1 MCDSNRQLNKTHWI
15 FNEFRSFNITLMEKI
30 VFLLMMARSGVCRDL
45 MAVLMGREQSLT
57 GTWCAPLMLCLASKW
72 AQILGECFL
81 SASGEQGWH
90 ELQSWEMIAEWN
102 LITCEKAATDNSWP
116 PLALLL
122 QNGYWL
128 CSRSL
133 SAKMLQ
139 GGSQGLHP
147 CNAKLWLWIQILL
160 IPC

>member
-30 VFLLMMARSGVCRDL
+30 VFILVMARSAVCK
-45 MAVLMGREQSLT
+45 GWHI
-57 GTWCAPLMLCLASKW
+57 WCQQRAEPDRLLVCTPPALLASKW
-72 AQILGECFL
+72 AQIP
-81 SASGEQGWH
+81 SALWEQGLC

-102 LITCEKAATDNSWP
+102 LITCGKTATDNFWP
-116 PLALLL
+116 PLAQLPP
-122 QNGYWL
+122 NGYWL
-128 CSRSL
+128 SSRSL